1 MVKILLV
8 DDRPSNL
15 FALRT
20 VLKDVEA
27 ELIEASNGNDALL
40 ATLNH
45 DFALAILD
53 VQMPEMD
60 GYELAKLIR
69 GRERTRRLPIIFLSA
84 IYSDNYHI
92 FKGYDSGAVDFLAKP
107 FPPEI
112 LTGKVLF
119 FIEIY
124 KQQIKLQEII
134 RELERTK
141 ELVLEQNRMLEQLAN
156 QDMLTGLHNRRQ
168 LSDTLKQEVERGRR
182 YGTNLSVIMLDL
194 DHFKKVNDTFGHDFG
209 DYVIKEFAAR
219 ILSCIR
225 QSDVAFR
232 FGGEEFIVLLP
243 QTNLRGAVAT
253 AEKIRRRCA
262 DQSFENAS
270 HTIAMTVSIGV
281 ASCADQPPQDHED
294 MICQADHA
302 LYAAKEQGRNRI
314 IVYHE
319 DMIKQSNSNSQ
330 LSADKKTLRKT
341 P

>member
-1 MVKILLV
+1 MVKILIV

-15 FALRT
+15 FALKT

-27 ELIEASNGNDALL
+27 ELIEAGNGNDALL

-60 GYELAKLIR
+60 GYELARLIR

-84 IYSDNYHI
+84 IYSDNYHV

-112 LTGKVLF
+112 LIGKVLF

-124 KQQIKLQEII
+124 EQQIKLQDTI
-134 RELERTK
+134 RELEQTK
-141 ELVLEQNRMLEQLAN
+141 ELVLEQNRLLEKLAN
-156 QDMLTGLHNRRQ
+156 QDTLTGLYNRRQ
-168 LSDTLKQEVERGRR
+168 LSDILKQEVERSRR
-182 YGTNLSVIMLDL
+182 YSTDLSVIMLDL
-194 DHFKKVNDTFGHDFG
+194 DHFKRVNDTFGHDFG

-225 QSDVAFR
+225 QSDIAFR

-243 QTNLRGAVAT
+243 QTNLDGAVAT

-262 DQSFENAS
+262 EQSFQNAS

-281 ASCADQPPQDHED
+281 SSCLAKPPQNHED
-294 MICQADHA
+294 MICQADQA
-302 LYAAKEQGRNRI
+302 LYAAKEEGRNRA
-314 IVYHE
+314 IVYNHE
-319 DMIKQSNSNSQ
+319 VMIKQSDSGPTSCG
-330 LSADKKTLRKT
+330 
-341 P
+341 

>member
-27 ELIEASNGNDALL
+27 ELIEAGNGNDALL

-69 GRERTRRLPIIFLSA
+69 GRDRTRRLPIIFLSA

-119 FIEIY
+119 FIEMY
-124 KQQIKLQEII
+124 KQQIKLQETI
-134 RELERTK
+134 RELEHTK

-156 QDMLTGLHNRRQ
+156 QDMLTGLYNRRQ
-168 LSDTLKQEVERGRR
+168 LSETLQQEVERSRR
-182 YGTNLSVIMLDL
+182 YGTDMSLIMLDL
-194 DHFKKVNDTFGHDFG
+194 DYFKRVNDTFGHDFG

-243 QTNLRGAVAT
+243 QTDLRGAMAT
-253 AEKIRRRCA
+253 AEKIRSRCA
-262 DQSFENAS
+262 DLPFENAS

-281 ASCADQPPQDHED
+281 ASCPKQPLTDNED

-302 LYAAKEQGRNRI
+302 LYIAKEQGRNRI
-314 IVYHE
+314 VIYDH
-319 DMIKQSNSNSQ
+319 DGTSKQSASGST
-330 LSADKKTLRKT
+330 AC
-341 P
+341 